1 MRPST
6 LTNLSCCLINFC
18 SDVNNAWFV
27 IFLCDIPLL
36 LIKAIKRR
44 KFSLMAFC
52 NKELIW
58 WQATDF
64 VMMGYICL
72 WLTQN
77 QLLHA
82 QVYFMPVLHVRKRKL
97 GRISWC
103 LVSWVSQ
110 RKTLFVLMRKPKRYM
125 WSAFNTFII

>member
-6 LTNLSCCLINFC
+6 LTNLSCCVINFC

-52 NKELIW
+52 NKELI
-58 WQATDF
+58 
-64 VMMGYICL
+64 
-72 WLTQN
+72 
-77 QLLHA
+77 
-82 QVYFMPVLHVRKRKL
+82 
-97 GRISWC
+97 
-103 LVSWVSQ
+103 
-110 RKTLFVLMRKPKRYM
+110 
-125 WSAFNTFII
+125 